1 MIDRLSTTR
10 SLTSISKEFSCSV
23 TTVQRVLDFV
33 PEPVSKPL
41 PHVLGIDEFKG
52 NTDKEKYQ
60 CILVDLENGTVF
72 DVLPTRKKPDLINYF
87 KKYSNRTEV
96 RYFVMDMTN
105 NYRDLD
111 FLFPN
116 ATVIADKF
124 HYIRQVY
131 WGLDN
136 VRKRIQKEY
145 SKNKRIYFKH
155 SRKLLFKD
163 LEDLKE
169 EEKEELQIMLS
180 QSDDLYRAWVLKDN
194 FKYFRQAKTRE
205 EAERELHIWIGS
217 AEESGF
223 EEFKNAITA
232 FRNWRVEILNSVIYP
247 YSNGQTEGF
256 NNKIKVL
263 KRNAYGFRKFK
274 NLRKRI
280 QLNCI
285 KDGNQ
290 AVA

>member
-1 MIDRLSTTR
+1 
-10 SLTSISKEFSCSV
+10 
-23 TTVQRVLDFV
+23 
-33 PEPVSKPL
+33 
-41 PHVLGIDEFKG
+41 
-52 NTDKEKYQ
+52 
-60 CILVDLENGTVF
+60 
-72 DVLPTRKKPDLINYF
+72 
-87 KKYSNRTEV
+87 
-96 RYFVMDMTN
+96 MDMTN

-194 FKYFRQAKTRE
+194 FKYFRQAKTRG

-263 KRNAYGFRKFK
+263 KRSAYGFRKFK